1 MASAPITSTLSFADR
16 QLAIY
21 DWPTTVPRPRGT
33 VVLVHGLSEH
43 AGRYGHVAEQ
53 LNAWGFDVRG
63 YDQYGHGLS
72 SGPRGRLPTQH
83 RLIDDLAAV
92 VAHTREHLA
101 NAVPLIVLG
110 HSMGGLVATS
120 AIARG
125 VCQVNGL
132 VLSSP
137 AYIPVLQ
144 TWQRVLLQWLPK
156 KLHGLCVDNGINP
169 KWIARNPAWVHSYA
183 TDPLVHRKISAEF
196 GLWFLNEGT
205 SCIEAARHWA
215 TPTLLIYAGDDKIV
229 RPEGSVAFAM
239 HAPKK
244 WVRAHAYPA
253 MYHEIFND
261 VDQAQVMADLGTWL
275 DQQWPLVQGN

>member
-1 MASAPITSTLSFADR
+1 MRSAPITSTLNFADH

-21 DWPTTVPRPRGT
+21 DWPTAQAHPRGT

-53 LNAWGFDVRG
+53 LNAWGFDVRS

-72 SGPRGRLPTQH
+72 SGPRGRLPLQH

-92 VAHTREHLA
+92 VTESREHLRNTA
-101 NAVPLIVLG
+101 PLIVLG

-120 AIARG
+120 AVARG
-125 VCQVNGL
+125 LCQVDGL

-144 TWQRVLLQWLPK
+144 AWQRVLLQWMPQ

-169 KWIARNPAWVHSYA
+169 KWIARNPEWVHSYA
-183 TDPLVHRKISAEF
+183 TDPLVHRRISAEM
-196 GLWFLNEGT
+196 GLWFLNEGAY
-205 SCIEAARHWA
+205 CIEVAQQWT

-229 RPEGSVAFAM
+229 RPEGSAAFALQ
-239 HAPKK
+239 APKA
-244 WVRAHAYPA
+244 WVNTHTYPA

-261 VDQAQVMADLGTWL
+261 PDHAQVLADLGTWL
-275 DQQWPLVQGN
+275 DQQWPPAVGH